1 MSRKTVAIVGVC
13 VLLLLAIG
21 WAVLHSWVSA
31 CPLTHPGFNVR
42 YTFSEFEEV
51 DGTGIYV
58 SEVLEMNRGE
68 MDQCSADNKLTIKSL
83 DIYLMDNQGL
93 TAWPPSDVTETLW
106 SLQDNY
112 AGNWEEK
119 VNWSTEIANDNGT
132 EFPIHFENQMDN
144 DFEKYGESAPTWQEV
159 FREDELYLSVGDKI
173 KVYGSGSEANGP
185 AESDWSIIIKWR
197 PWGEPI
203 PYHDLVIP

>member
-1 MSRKTVAIVGVC
+1 MTIVGVC
-13 VLLLLAIG
+13 VLILLAVV
-21 WAVLHSWVSA
+21 WAVLQSWVSA

-68 MDQCSADNKLTIKSL
+68 MDQCSADNKLAIKSL
-83 DIYLMDNQGL
+83 EIYLMDNQGL

-132 EFPIHFENQMDN
+132 EFPIHFENQIDD
-144 DFEKYGESAPTWQEV
+144 DFEKYGDGKLG
-159 FREDELYLSVGDKI
+159 EDELYLSVGDKI
-173 KVYGSGSEANGP
+173 KVYGSGSEADGP
-185 AESDWSIIIKWR
+185 AGSDWSVRIKFT
-197 PWGEPI
+197 PTDDPLI
-203 PYHDLVIP
+203 YDLVIP

>member
-1 MSRKTVAIVGVC
+1 MSRKTVTIVGVC
-13 VLLLLAIG
+13 VLILLAVV
-21 WAVLHSWVSA
+21 WAVLQSWVSA

-68 MDQCSADNKLTIKSL
+68 MDQCSADNKLAIKSL
-83 DIYLMDNQGL
+83 EIYLMDNQGL

-132 EFPIHFENQMDN
+132 EFPIHFENQIDN
-144 DFEKYGESAPTWQEV
+144 DFEKYGDGKLGV
-159 FREDELYLSVGDKI
+159 DELYLSVGDKI
-173 KVYGSGSEANGP
+173 KVYGSGSEADGP
-185 AESDWSIIIKWR
+185 AGSEWSVRIKFMPTDDPIIYDL
-197 PWGEPI
+197 EI
-203 PYHDLVIP
+203 P